1 MMDVWCK
8 HITHLN
14 NSDEL
19 ANCWSCHN
27 GRRVHDILISSFGSS
42 VLCCMLQWHS
52 LDKAEQ
58 ARYYEMARR
67 EKELHRKRYPTWSA
81 RDNYAMHSRRRRK
94 RVDHRPLLRRD
105 GLCDDDGMMLFL

>member
-1 MMDVWCK
+1 
-8 HITHLN
+8 
-14 NSDEL
+14 
-19 ANCWSCHN
+19 
-27 GRRVHDILISSFGSS
+27 
-42 VLCCMLQWHS
+42 MLQWHS

-94 RVDHRPLLRRD
+94 RLDHRPLQRRD
-105 GLCDDDGMMLFL
+105 GFCDDDGNVSCSSSFRLL